1 MWRGRRAH
9 FCSFLNSRHF
19 TASPYLHEYDLKP
32 SFSHQPLLSA
42 VPERIRFS
50 LSVFAFQLL
59 SARCCGATADSIE
72 PRCSVILSIRGF
84 TDALFCFRQLQ
95 FKVYVLPLELLNF
108 HAVFEGRCLTPWMLC
123 ECFYPFRSQSTL
135 CTSIRSAGTCQ
146 LVFSCCLYV
155 LNYRCSEVMAG
166 SCSTGADKDLGC
178 SGKEKWWFSKDCLH
192 TGRNRKL

>member
-1 MWRGRRAH
+1 MERAESSLLLVSQFSPFYGVTLSPRIWLKAILFPSTPA
-9 FCSFLNSRHF
+9 FCCPWEDQIL
-19 TASPYLHEYDLKP
+19 
-32 SFSHQPLLSA
+32 
-42 VPERIRFS
+42 S

-166 SCSTGADKDLGC
+166 SCSAGADKDLGC